1 MCQHMLRDTTS
12 SSQKYYAFSTPQFQY
27 GETPGGGALDRC
39 GGGGNCHPPLHP
51 VVMPLVEKKENESR

>member
-39 GGGGNCHPPLHP
+39 GGGAIATPPCTL
-51 VVMPLVEKKENESR
+51 